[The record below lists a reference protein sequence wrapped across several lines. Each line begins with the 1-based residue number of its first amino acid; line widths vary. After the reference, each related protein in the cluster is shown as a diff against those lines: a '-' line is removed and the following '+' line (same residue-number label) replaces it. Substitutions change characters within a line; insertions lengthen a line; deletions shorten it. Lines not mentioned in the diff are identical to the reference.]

1 MITGQFLGVDDLGP
15 LGRLVAR
22 GEMLVLDPNE
32 KRMVIAERE
41 WIAMKLHEA
50 ERYSRAYRKRLATA
64 HMSNSREWVREMV
77 DAWELEIAKFLV
89 CDKWLLQVLG
99 RLESNEQMAMNVPP
113 DFSYDGYGPVRELKK
128 RVLGASDREMIDGAR
143 FRVQ

>member
-1 MITGQFLGVDDLGP
+1 MITGEFLGVDDLGP
-15 LGRLVAR
+15 LGRLAEK

-32 KRMVIAERE
+32 KQMVIAERE
-41 WIAMKLHEA
+41 WIAVKLREA

-89 CDKWLLQVLG
+89 CDHWLLQVLG
-99 RLESNEQMAMNVPP
+99 KLENGQQMAMNVPK
-113 DFSYDGYGPVRELKK
+113 DFSYDGYGPVRELKP
-128 RVLGASDREMIDGAR
+128 RVLGATDQEMISGAR